1 MIKALTT
8 ISITFGHGK
17 KEYLRILEVLLWI
30 LMQFILKL
38 EKEDGVTESHWHKA
52 ALQLASPAF
61 PARVFPL

>member
-38 EKEDGVTESHWHKA
+38 EKEDGVTVSH
-52 ALQLASPAF
+52 
-61 PARVFPL
+61 